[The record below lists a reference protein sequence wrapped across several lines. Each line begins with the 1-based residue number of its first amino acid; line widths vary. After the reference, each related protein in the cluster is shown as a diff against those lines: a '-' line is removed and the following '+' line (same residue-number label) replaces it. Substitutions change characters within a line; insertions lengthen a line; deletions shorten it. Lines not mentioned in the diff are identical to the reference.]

1 MNARTRLDRQT
12 PKGQR
17 RHYAYAFCSEREYA
31 VIKRFAAKEG
41 LSISDFVR
49 RCVNGYLVEQGD
61 DVELLTEFNRGDD
74 GR

>member
-1 MNARTRLDRQT
+1 MNARTRLDRPT
-12 PKGQR
+12 PKEQR

-31 VIKRFAAKEG
+31 VIKRFATKEG

-61 DVELLTEFNRGDD
+61 DVELLTEFNRGEEV
-74 GR
+74 